1 MSWSKWVNDAVDK
14 GEGYVPRDKSSEASA
29 KQLNLTLDEVSNR
42 VGFSKPYLSTIETG
56 KVKNP
61 PSDELL
67 TRLEK
72 VLKFETGLLLHI
84 AHLERMPSD
93 VRGVYESREAENQ
106 KLRQFVAS
114 VAEKRGQEQRR
125 PGRCWPRRGWRR
137 RTANPPMS
145 AGRLVPII
153 NKVAAGYPMDFN
165 DLDYPV
171 GIADDY
177 VRCPDLH
184 DPNAFAV
191 RVVGDSME
199 PRFHRGRYRD
209 LLAVAGRP
217 QRRRLLRPVHACR
230 TRRRS
235 SGCSSSGRTRSA
247 CSRETSGTRRP
258 RGGQPHRRH
267 LSRRHPLRAAVA
279 RRCCG
284 VVRPCTCQA
293 AIGFAPTRCG
303 VFVHQGGSV
312 VSVATRKG
320 RQGQDRSVSREGG
333 FPRTTCVSRS
343 SAVWTNSVPSWGLP
357 GACSR
362 TKR

>member
-1 MSWSKWVNDAVDK
+1 MSLGQIIRNKR
-14 GEGYVPRDKSSEASA
+14 E
-29 KQLNLTLDEVSNR
+29 QLNLTLDEVSNR

-93 VRGVYESREAENQ
+93 VRGAYESREAENA
-106 KLRQFVAS
+106 KLRQVLRKIS
-114 VAEKRGQEQRR
+114 DKRGQSSEIKELLA
-125 PGRCWPRRGWRR
+125 GGDSKDSKSG
-137 RTANPPMS
+137 MS

-153 NKVAAGYPMDFN
+153 NKVAAGYPTDFN

-199 PRFHRGRYRD
+199 PRFHEGDIVIFSPSLDVRNGDDCFVRFTMPHETTFKRVFFERDNKVRLQPRNERYSPTVIEGNRVD
-209 LLAVAGRP
+209 GIY
-217 QRRRLLRPVHACR
+217 
-230 TRRRS
+230 
-235 SGCSSSGRTRSA
+235 
-247 CSRETSGTRRP
+247 
-258 RGGQPHRRH
+258 
-267 LSRRHPLRAAVA
+267 RA
-279 RRCCG
+279 
-284 VVRPCTCQA
+284 VVRYE
-293 AIGFAPTRCG
+293 R
-303 VFVHQGGSV
+303 
-312 VSVATRKG
+312 
-320 RQGQDRSVSREGG
+320 
-333 FPRTTCVSRS
+333 
-343 SAVWTNSVPSWGLP
+343 L
-357 GACSR
+357 
-362 TKR
+362 